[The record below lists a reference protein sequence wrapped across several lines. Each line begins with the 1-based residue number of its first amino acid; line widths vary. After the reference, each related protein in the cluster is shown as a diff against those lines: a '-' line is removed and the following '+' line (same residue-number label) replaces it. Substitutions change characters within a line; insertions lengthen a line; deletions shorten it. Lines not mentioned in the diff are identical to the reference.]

1 MFLSNKYTKCY
12 YKIVDRALSRNRQSD
27 VYYEKHHILPKSLG
41 GSNDRSNLVYLS
53 AKEHFICHLLL
64 VKMTE
69 GSARRSMW
77 YAAYRMCHKDN
88 EYIPGSRIYEILRQK
103 MILANKERIG
113 PNKGKTM
120 SQEQK
125 DKISKSGKG
134 IPRGPMSQSHKDNLK
149 QKRSQ
154 ETKDKISK
162 ARTGVSTGPRTKKQ
176 KAIAGAIWRGKKMP
190 TQTCEYCLKQFSL
203 LNYKRWHGFNC
214 KINPN

>member
-1 MFLSNKYTKCY
+1 MYLY
-12 YKIVDRALSRNRQSD
+12 Y
-27 VYYEKHHILPKSLG
+27 
-41 GSNDRSNLVYLS
+41 VYL
-53 AKEHFICHLLL
+53 I
-64 VKMTE
+64 T
-69 GSARRSMW
+69 
-77 YAAYRMCHKDN
+77 HKITGQF
-88 EYIPGSRIYEILRQK
+88 YIGSRTQNVRKKLLPEEDLWIKYFTTSKVIKSIIKEEGKDIFLPSIVFTTNNIDKCFWYEQDLIKKSISNPLC
-103 MILANKERIG
+103 LNKSYHDPVTTKKIFLNTG
-113 PNKGKTM
+113 LVM